1 MRAMDILNDRAL
13 ARSARAQQEVH
24 ERAVLIERQRQLR
37 AMSPN
42 DKQLRMVQW
51 SERKS
56 MHRASGTVFPY
67 PIESA

>member
-1 MRAMDILNDRAL
+1 MKARDLLNDRAMS
-13 ARSARAQQEVH
+13 RSPRAQHEVH
-24 ERAVLIERQRQLR
+24 ERAVMIERQRQMR

-56 MHRASGTVFPY
+56 MNSASGTVFPY
-67 PIESA
+67 PVETA